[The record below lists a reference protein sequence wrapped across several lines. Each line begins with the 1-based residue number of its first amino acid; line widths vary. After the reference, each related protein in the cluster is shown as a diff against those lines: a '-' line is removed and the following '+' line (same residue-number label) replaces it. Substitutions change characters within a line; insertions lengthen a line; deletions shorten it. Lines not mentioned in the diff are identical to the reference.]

1 MAIKSMLATER
12 TMNKKVN
19 WGHIFQAQIIHMV
32 QRGVARKVTNE
43 ELVFYDG
50 PVNYIPHLAALNP
63 KSLSTPVRIVFDIS
77 KSQGGGPSLNALLAK
92 GPDPYLNNLAGVIL
106 SFRNGREAAKG
117 DVSKMYNC
125 VRLAEEDAWIQCFL
139 WRDLDLSKVPET
151 YQVTVNNIGVK
162 LAGAI
167 ATLSLRKSEDMF
179 VHMYPDTVQQLKND
193 SYVNDLGLTAAS
205 KEKLRERTS
214 EADTVLKYANMKVKK
229 WNYSGDDLLSA

>member
-1 MAIKSMLATER
+1 
-12 TMNKKVN
+12 
-19 WGHIFQAQIIHMV
+19 
-32 QRGVARKVTNE
+32 
-43 ELVFYDG
+43 
-50 PVNYIPHLAALNP
+50 
-63 KSLSTPVRIVFDIS
+63 
-77 KSQGGGPSLNALLAK
+77 
-92 GPDPYLNNLAGVIL
+92 
-106 SFRNGREAAKG
+106 
-117 DVSKMYNC
+117 MYNC

-229 WNYSGDDLLSA
+229 WNYSGDDLLSAEISGMIDVIHSDGQDEEHMLGVVWDSHRDVFKFLIRIKLSTLKNKSRMGPDLSKEDLL